1 MAGKNIPR
9 SVLMC
14 VAAALIFAA
23 GVCVGAFVLP
33 LAKSPAGAPEQPD
46 LPASQA
52 AAPPSASAESPLGA
66 AEPSGASEPLPGSAP
81 AGGSPD
87 DAQPIGADPYAD
99 SSDGA
104 SPAAGLSDGAQPSGA
119 QPAAGQ
125 AAAAQPVDSQPAAG
139 PSAATLSDGAQPDA
153 ALSADDQSL
162 AAQPDD
168 FQLYD
173 GSSAEAGQNGAV
185 SADPQPTAG
194 LSDGPASG
202 DAEIAALMAG
212 MSLREKLCQMFI
224 VLPDAITGVSGT
236 TVAGQITKAA
246 LEKYPVGG
254 LLLSSGNIA
263 GSDQVALFNDNVQK
277 YSRIGLFIAS
287 DEEGGRV
294 GRLKSSI
301 GAHGVKAMFEYRDA
315 GEETARANAVTLS
328 RALKKHG
335 FNMDLAP
342 VADVW
347 SNPKNTVIGDRA
359 YSDSYEQAAALVAA
373 AVRGFRSENV
383 ICALKHFPG
392 HGSTDEDSHS
402 GPAYVGKTLEEL
414 RREDLLPFASGIASG
429 ADMVMLGHLT
439 VEAIDGA
446 SATMSR
452 ALATDLLRGEL
463 GFGGVVITDALN
475 MKAMT
480 DNFTAGEI
488 AVGAVRAGADA
499 LLEPASLEKALA
511 ALEGAVAAGELSEAR
526 IDESVRRILS
536 LKAAKG
542 II

>member
-1 MAGKNIPR
+1 VVTIMARKNIPR
-9 SVLMC
+9 SGLMC

-23 GVCVGAFVLP
+23 GVCVGAIVLP
-33 LAKSPAGAPEQPD
+33 LAKSPAGAPEH
-46 LPASQA
+46 PASPAPQA
-52 AAPPSASAESPLGA
+52 AAPPSAESPLGA
-66 AEPSGASEPLPGSAP
+66 GEPPEVSKPLPGNAP

-87 DAQPIGADPYAD
+87 YAQPTDADPSADPSAD

-104 SPAAGLSDGAQPSGA
+104 PTTAGISDGATPGAGQSATA
-119 QPAAGQ
+119 QPAADPL
-125 AAAAQPVDSQPAAG
+125 A
-139 PSAATLSDGAQPDA
+139 GAQPDA
-153 ALSADDQSL
+153 A
-162 AAQPDD
+162 PP
-168 FQLYD
+168 
-173 GSSAEAGQNGAV
+173 AEAGQDGAA
-185 SADPQPTAG
+185 SADSQPA
-194 LSDGPASG
+194 GPASG
-202 DAEIAALMAG
+202 DAEILALMAG
-212 MSLREKLCQMFI
+212 MSLREKICQMLF

-263 GSDQVALFNDNVQK
+263 SSDQVALFNDNVQK

-301 GAHGVKAMFEYRDA
+301 GAHGVRAMFEYRDA
-315 GEETARANAVTLS
+315 GEDTARANAVTLS
-328 RALKKHG
+328 QALKKHG
-335 FNMDLAP
+335 FNMDMAP

-402 GPAYVGKTLEEL
+402 GSAYVGKALGEL

-439 VEAIDGA
+439 VEAIDSR

-475 MKAMT
+475 MNAVT
-480 DNFTAGEI
+480 DRFTAGEA
-488 AVGAVRAGADA
+488 AVGAVQAGADV
-499 LLEPASLEKALA
+499 LLAPESVEKALA
-511 ALEGAVAAGELSEAR
+511 ALEGAVADGELSESR
-526 IDESVRRILS
+526 IDESVYRILS

-542 II
+542 IV